1 MIHKSLFG
9 NGLRH
14 TIHRHAVFLLSCIP
28 ASSTLATHAT
38 LPEWLKIRPPSGE
51 RYRKLRSLVDGLRL
65 TTVCEEAR
73 CPNLSEC
80 WSGGTATFMLLGE
93 TCTRGCSF
101 CSVKTARRGE
111 PVDVEEPQKVL
122 EAVQQMELRY
132 IVLTSVDRDDLED
145 QGAAHFARTVAHVKA
160 HVPGLRIETLIP
172 DFRADEAALA
182 TVASSGADVLAHN
195 VETVRRLTPSVRDPR
210 ATYDQSLRVLGRLKQ
225 LRPEAL
231 TKTSIM
237 LGHGESELELVETFR
252 DLRAVGV
259 ELLTLGQYL
268 RPTEKHRPVAEFV
281 HPDRFETL
289 GRLALENGFLH
300 VASGPFVRS
309 SYKAGELFTESLL
322 RARAQPGAARFGAFQ
337 STLPLAPG
345 ATA

>member
-1 MIHKSLFG
+1 MNPWRRTEAL
-9 NGLRH
+9 
-14 TIHRHAVFLLSCIP
+14 P
-28 ASSTLATHAT
+28 LATQAT

-51 RYRKLRSLVDGLRL
+51 RYRTLRALVDGLRL

-93 TCTRGCSF
+93 LCTRGCSF
-101 CSVKTARRGE
+101 CSVKTARRGD
-111 PVDVEEPQKVL
+111 PVDVEEPEKVL
-122 EAVQQMELRY
+122 EAVRKMGLRY
-132 IVLTSVDRDDLED
+132 IVLTSVDRDDLPD
-145 QGAAHFARTVAHVKA
+145 QGAGHFARTVVHVKA
-160 HVPGLRIETLIP
+160 QVPGLLVETLIP
-172 DFRADEAALA
+172 DFRADEAALR
-182 TVASSGADVLAHN
+182 TVAASGADVLAHN

-210 ATYDQSLRVLGRLKQ
+210 ATYDQSLQVLRRLKE

-231 TKTSIM
+231 TKSSIM
-237 LGHGESELELVETFR
+237 VGHGESEAELVETFR

-268 RPTEKHRPVAEFV
+268 RPTEKHRPVAEYV
-281 HPDRFETL
+281 HPDRFAAL
-289 GRLALENGFLH
+289 GALAERHGFLH

-309 SYKAGELFTESLL
+309 SYKAGELFAESHL
-322 RARAQPGAARFGAFQ
+322 RTRAAAAAGGSTGRAGVAPPFR

-345 ATA
+345 AS

>member
-1 MIHKSLFG
+1 M
-9 NGLRH
+9 
-14 TIHRHAVFLLSCIP
+14 A
-28 ASSTLATHAT
+28 HAT

-132 IVLTSVDRDDLED
+132 IVLTSVDRDDLQD
-145 QGAAHFARTVAHVKA
+145 QGAGHFARTVQHLKQ
-160 HVPGLRIETLIP
+160 HVPELLIETLIP
-172 DFRADEAALA
+172 DFKAEPAALA
-182 TVASSGADVLAHN
+182 TVAASGADVLAHN

-210 ATYDQSLRVLGRLKQ
+210 AGYDQSLEVLRELKR
-225 LRPEAL
+225 LRPDAL
-231 TKTSIM
+231 TKSSLM
-237 LGHGESELELVETFR
+237 LGHGEREAELVDAFR

-268 RPTEKHRPVAEFV
+268 RPSEKHRPVTEYV
-281 HPDRFETL
+281 HPDRFKAL
-289 GRLALENGFLH
+289 GEVAQSHGFLH

-309 SYKAGELFTESLL
+309 SYKAGELFAEAHL
-322 RARAQPGAARFGAFQ
+322 RARRSQPQPQPSRFTA
-337 STLPLAPG
+337 SLPLAPG
-345 ATA
+345 APA